1 MAVRG
6 KLRDISLASL
16 ISVNCNEMNQARL
29 AVRHGD
35 REGVLF
41 FADGTITHMTLG
53 DQEGESVIH
62 ELLSWEDGEFELE
75 PGVPAPKRTVN
86 TPWSTLLLEG
96 MQHVDESTPAL
107 AAMLEEP
114 LPEDPPTSSEP
125 DGEAQRLRA
134 LDGVIGAVIVARDGN
149 VIAADMNDDPDKEG
163 AVAVFVGSA
172 ASQIGESLALGPFE
186 RGVVET
192 LGSGSRLLIIE
203 RPDYYAG
210 LLLSERASPALV
222 AAKVV
227 SILQ

>member
-1 MAVRG
+1 MAVKG

-29 AVRHGD
+29 TVWHED
-35 REGVLF
+35 KEGVLF
-41 FADGTITHMTLG
+41 FADGNITHMTLG
-53 DQEGESVIH
+53 DQEGDSVLH
-62 ELLSWEDGEFELE
+62 EMLSWEDGEFELA
-75 PGVPAPKRTVN
+75 PGVASPKRTVS

-96 MQHVDESTPAL
+96 MQHVDESAPEL
-107 AAMLEEP
+107 ARMLAEP
-114 LPEDPPTSSEP
+114 VPDDPSSSSNRQ
-125 DGEAQRLRA
+125 AQRLRTI
-134 LDGVIGAVIVARDGN
+134 DGVSGAVIVARDGN
-149 VIAADMNDDPDKEG
+149 VIEADMADDPDKEG

-192 LGSGSRLLIIE
+192 LGSGARLLIIE

-210 LLLSERASPALV
+210 VLLAERASPALV

-227 SILQ
+227 AILQ

>member
-1 MAVRG
+1 MAVQG

-35 REGVLF
+35 KEGVLF
-41 FADGTITHMTLG
+41 FADGNITHMTLG
-53 DQEGESVIH
+53 DQEGDRVLNEM
-62 ELLSWEDGEFELE
+62 LSWEDGEFELE
-75 PGVPAPKRTVN
+75 PGVSSPKRTVT

-96 MQHVDESTPAL
+96 MQHVDESAPAF
-107 AAMLEEP
+107 AGMVDEP
-114 LPEDPPTSSEP
+114 APADPPASH
-125 DGEAQRLRA
+125 DGLAQRLRA
-134 LDGVIGAVIVARDGN
+134 LDGVAGAVIVAHDGN
-149 VIAADMNDDPDKEG
+149 VIAADTNEDPDREG

-192 LGSGSRLLIIE
+192 VGAGTRLLIVE

-210 LLLSERASPALV
+210 VLLSERASPALV